1 LRIDVTHEKKRKKGV
16 RCFLRALES
25 LAFSPHEKQDRR
37 SELIFAC
44 VICTLAFVA
53 AELANAP
60 VGWEDELGFHFGAP

>member
-1 LRIDVTHEKKRKKGV
+1 MKNRIAAWN
-16 RCFLRALES
+16 C
-25 LAFSPHEKQDRR
+25 

-60 VGWEDELGFHFGAP
+60 LGWEDELGFHFGAP